1 MTINRIYGMNVID
14 KPVNQLAKRVDQSI
28 QYFFQSLLWLIVILI
43 FTNGGLFFTISAY
56 VIVLVA
62 AFVVLGED
70 NGIILENKSTEELLH
85 KVIKIRKIT
94 VISTVTAIGVIIFGQ
109 PHSSYIMGFVI
120 LILLT
125 IVSQYHFSMKDI
137 EISKI

>member
-1 MTINRIYGMNVID
+1 MNVID